1 MNISHLNIGIIHSL
15 IGKNDGVSIVIDQT
29 VNAMVKDMGIELG
42 NIFFL
47 AAHTSP
53 RFNAETNDIF
63 WHKND
68 IHKTIIKNFCDELP
82 EGYDQLIHD
91 KAHEAKDIIAEW
103 VRKNSIDLIIAHN
116 TSHPYNFITAVG
128 MGYYIEELR
137 DRGIVWPKIMV
148 WWHDSYFEREQF
160 SNPNPIIKKY
170 LKYLPGTEIDGIAFI
185 NKEQPELG
193 KKLFQSLNYPRV
205 EKFFDKRAEV
215 IPNTSSIDWPWENAN
230 WDNGELVAPA
240 QDNYNDTFLR
250 DIGLECEVEK
260 RGFSIE
266 ETVILLQHTRVV
278 PRKKIETALDFAFD
292 LEKRYLKDEKKK
304 CIALLIS
311 GHSGDEQANYK
322 KFLVDHYNELMKKNP
337 EANVIMIF
345 GENRILSHRDIIVD
359 KKYYNFYEI
368 PSVVAHYGGMGTYF
382 SEVEGFGNNLLE
394 MISFGLPVII
404 NKYDIYKTDIEH
416 LGFSFPSVEE
426 CELTDEALE
435 ESYQLLTDYKKRNAV
450 VHHNLETLSE
460 KLDHRI
466 IASKMK
472 PLITKMF
479 TRILNLENI

>member
-68 IHKTIIKNFCDELP
+68 IHKTIIKNFCGELP
-82 EGYDQLIHD
+82 EGYDELIHN
-91 KAHEAKDIIAEW
+91 KAHEAKDIIADW

-128 MGYYIEELR
+128 LGYYIEELR
-137 DRGIVWPKIMV
+137 DRGIIWPKTMV

-160 SNPNPIIKKY
+160 SAPNPIIKKY

-193 KKLFQSLNYPRV
+193 KKLFHSLNYPRV
-205 EKFFDKRAEV
+205 DKFFDKRAEV
-215 IPNTSSIDWPWENAN
+215 IPNTSSIDWPWEEAE
-230 WDNGELVAPA
+230 WENGSRIAPA

-250 DIGLECEVEK
+250 DIGLECEVDK
-260 RGFSIE
+260 RGFTIDN
-266 ETVILLQHTRVV
+266 TVILLQHTRVV
-278 PRKKIETALDFAFD
+278 PRKKIETALDFAFK
-292 LEKRYLKDEKKK
+292 LEKRYLKDNNKK

-311 GHSGDEQANYK
+311 GHSGDEQADYK
-322 KFLVDHYNELMKKNP
+322 KFLAEYYEKLMAENP

-359 KKYYNFYEI
+359 KKYYNFYEV
-368 PSVVAHYGGMGTYF
+368 PSIVASYGGMGTYF

-416 LGFSFPSVEE
+416 LGFSFPAVEK
-426 CELTDEALE
+426 CILTDESVN
-435 ESYQLLTDYKKRNAV
+435 ESYELLIDYKKRNQV
-450 VHHNLETLSE
+450 VKHNLETLSE

-466 IASKMK
+466 IAKKMK

-479 TRILNLENI
+479 TRILNLENN